1 MTIRRRK
8 CPAIIIVRPERKRTP
23 HGDTVPLGGSLVRV
37 ERPTDHGVDT
47 VARHEQ
53 IGLDTTHGPRRG
65 DGPKGPPPVH
75 SPRARGPRTLSRR
88 WSEPRARAPRGASS
102 VHRHRRPDSRRAG
115 SPPAGASVSARDLF
129 HLRRRRRDAS
139 STAARRERP
148 REPAGSRRS
157 RSDGRT
163 RRHGG
168 ASPRA

>member
-37 ERPTDHGVDT
+37 ERPADHGVDT

-65 DGPKGPPPVH
+65 DGRKGPPPVH

-102 VHRHRRPDSRRAG
+102 VHRHRRPGAPNRFSAG
-115 SPPAGASVSARDLF
+115 WSVGEGPRPLPPPAPQARCF
-129 HLRRRRRDAS
+129 VYS
-139 STAARRERP
+139 CPTGTST
-148 REPAGSRRS
+148 G
-157 RSDGRT
+157 T
-163 RRHGG
+163 RRKP
-168 ASPRA
+168 AEKDRKSVV